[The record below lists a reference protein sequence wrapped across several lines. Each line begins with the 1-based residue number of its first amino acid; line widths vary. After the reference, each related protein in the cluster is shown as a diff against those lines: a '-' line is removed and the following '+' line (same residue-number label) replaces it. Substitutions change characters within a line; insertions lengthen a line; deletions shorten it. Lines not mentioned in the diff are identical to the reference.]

1 MSIRS
6 KAIKLAYERPELRS
20 KLLPLIKAAKDKATT
35 PEGAKKLHKQYMEK
49 HPDSKKKPQ
58 DFYEKS
64 DEKGGEMPKS
74 LKDSALPQSIKDGAK
89 PASEKEAKEWQAEKK
104 ADLKTPEGQKALGEA
119 EAALNDGELDDRGL
133 FAGLGGVVGMGAG
146 TVTMVAAG
154 ATGIGFIALPILGGA
169 VAIGATIGAIAGAV
183 SNRRKKNEDEGT
195 KKAAADSRK
204 ELERLFT
211 APTMKD
217 VEAAAPFLDDKGH
230 LDEDKVLKALKG
242 ARAKE
247 SSKTAGNGH
256 EVLWWLLDQRD
267 FFKMYRTVE
276 KQDKQSAQLL
286 QDITDKLSD
295 SLKIKDNEY
304 NAISR
309 LTQLIKG
316 GQNWD
321 ISLQRNNIFKVADL
335 MGIKLPSGMF
345 ASQKTAG
352 VLKTAKEHATEE
364 ALKKYLK
371 EHPGADPKA
380 HSVGD
385 TEKAKPSGEAKGE
398 AAGAVFEAMPVR
410 DQLKWGVKSEDIK
423 KLISSGKTVEEH
435 LAGLLEKELKNNPDD
450 APAVKKQFVQFRKD
464 LGLVGDPEKEKEGE
478 KAEKLE
484 QTRKEMSGA
493 LQDAGTPKALDALK
507 DITDPSVGGKLDP
520 EDTWKEVVQYSKVIM
535 GQGIDDMISS
545 ASTPKEVG
553 ETFRKKVTAP
563 KSDWS
568 SWLDMMSKGDKEKWL
583 DAMESSLV
591 TALSGGSK
599 PEKKEKG
606 KKASDRKALIRL
618 AAGLNDLPKVFADMS
633 AMTEGDYEI
642 AMKHRQLKWRSNQW
656 TDVSTWQKAAKAAM
670 PFGYGDFN
678 ADKVGRW
685 LKKYEKMG
693 NLEIQAA
700 REYSVALY
708 IRSDNPDLLLQIEKA
723 GRGSSAKV
731 DESDIRKD
739 GTLRL
744 WWD

>member
-183 SNRRKKNEDEGT
+183 SNRRKKNEDEDEGT

-286 QDITDKLSD
+286 KDITDKLAD

-309 LTQLIKG
+309 LTQLVKG

-345 ASQKTAG
+345 ASQKTASQG
-352 VLKTAKEHATEE
+352 PNSTGRGWLSS
-364 ALKKYLK
+364 LS
-371 EHPGADPKA
+371 PNRWIWSDR
-380 HSVGD
+380 
-385 TEKAKPSGEAKGE
+385 
-398 AAGAVFEAMPVR
+398 AAGASF
-410 DQLKWGVKSEDIK
+410 
-423 KLISSGKTVEEH
+423 TVT
-435 LAGLLEKELKNNPDD
+435 
-450 APAVKKQFVQFRKD
+450 
-464 LGLVGDPEKEKEGE
+464 EKEGPGQPIFTLHVLIDQGVFKHVKPSQWKDKKDAF
-478 KAEKLE
+478 KAAAKWY
-484 QTRKEMSGA
+484 
-493 LQDAGTPKALDALK
+493 KAL
-507 DITDPSVGGKLDP
+507 
-520 EDTWKEVVQYSKVIM
+520 
-535 GQGIDDMISS
+535 
-545 ASTPKEVG
+545 VG
-553 ETFRKKVTAP
+553 EEVSKDLRTNWSKTADVQ
-563 KSDWS
+563 K
-568 SWLDMMSKGDKEKWL
+568 
-583 DAMESSLV
+583 
-591 TALSGGSK
+591 TAAHK
-599 PEKKEKG
+599 T
-606 KKASDRKALIRL
+606 